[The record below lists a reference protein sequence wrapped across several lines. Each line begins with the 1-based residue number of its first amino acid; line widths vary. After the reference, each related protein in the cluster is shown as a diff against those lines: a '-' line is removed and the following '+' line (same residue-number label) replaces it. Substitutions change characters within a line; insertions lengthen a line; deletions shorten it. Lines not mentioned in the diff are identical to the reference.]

1 VAQGSSA
8 QVSIDG
14 PRVCLEKLSGGV
26 DCLIIRLTLYW
37 WKDRMGEAHHDVLD
51 GGVLHFDVGRTGVP
65 CCCAGEE
72 TFFGPEA
79 KENGSVSRE
88 L

>member
-1 VAQGSSA
+1 
-8 QVSIDG
+8 
-14 PRVCLEKLSGGV
+14 
-26 DCLIIRLTLYW
+26 LIIRLTLYW
-37 WKDRMGEAHHDVLD
+37 RKDWMGEACHDVLD
-51 GGVLHFDVGRTGVP
+51 GGVLHLDVGRTRVP

-79 KENGSVSRE
+79 KENGSLARE

>member
-14 PRVCLEKLSGGV
+14 TLVCLEQLSGGV
-26 DCLIIRLTLYW
+26 ACLIIRLALYW
-37 WKDRMGEAHHDVLD
+37 RKDWIGEARHDFLD
-51 GGVLHFDVGRTGVP
+51 GGVLHLDVGRTGVP
-65 CCCAGEE
+65 CYCAGEE
-72 TFFGPEA
+72 MFFGPEA
-79 KENGSVSRE
+79 KENGSVARE